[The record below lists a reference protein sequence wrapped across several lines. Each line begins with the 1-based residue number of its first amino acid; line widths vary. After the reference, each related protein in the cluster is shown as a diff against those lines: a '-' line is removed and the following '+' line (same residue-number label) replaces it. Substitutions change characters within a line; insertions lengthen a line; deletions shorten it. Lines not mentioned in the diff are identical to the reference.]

1 MIYVVFQIA
10 VREEAKF
17 PLHTGM
23 GTWWEILLGREF
35 FIRRIWVVISTIPT
49 FFKAESKIKT
59 SITYV
64 YNKREVKIK
73 IVYTEAMSTTKSE
86 VFIKLQ
92 HENCFSVLGDTPLL
106 GAE

>member
-1 MIYVVFQIA
+1 M
-10 VREEAKF
+10 
-17 PLHTGM
+17 
-23 GTWWEILLGREF
+23 
-35 FIRRIWVVISTIPT
+35 
-49 FFKAESKIKT
+49 
-59 SITYV
+59 

>member
-1 MIYVVFQIA
+1 M
-10 VREEAKF
+10 
-17 PLHTGM
+17 
-23 GTWWEILLGREF
+23 
-35 FIRRIWVVISTIPT
+35 ISTIPT
-49 FFKAESKIKT
+49 FFKAESKIK
-59 SITYV
+59 TYV

-92 HENCFSVLGDTPLL
+92 HENCFSVLGDAPLL

>member
-1 MIYVVFQIA
+1 M
-10 VREEAKF
+10 
-17 PLHTGM
+17 
-23 GTWWEILLGREF
+23 
-35 FIRRIWVVISTIPT
+35 
-49 FFKAESKIKT
+49 
-59 SITYV
+59 

-106 GAE
+106 GAEEKFGFGGTFPVGGE